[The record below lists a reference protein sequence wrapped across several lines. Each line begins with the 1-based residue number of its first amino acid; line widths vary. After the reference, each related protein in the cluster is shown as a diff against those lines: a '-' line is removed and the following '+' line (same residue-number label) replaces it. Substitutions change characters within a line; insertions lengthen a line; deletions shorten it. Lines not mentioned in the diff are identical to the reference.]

1 MGKKIIIVGP
11 GGSGKDYLRNK
22 MVERGFSYGISHT
35 SRPPREGEEPPNDY
49 YFKDLK
55 FFDDNEDMFLELQTF
70 NGWKYGISK
79 KEFEEKDLFILS
91 PAGLRSIS
99 EEIRKE
105 SFVIYVNPKSE
116 VRLERLSARNDADN
130 VERRYIADVR
140 DFFEFSDYDIMIT
153 NEDF

>member
-35 SRPPREGEEPPNDY
+35 SRPPREGEEEGNDY